1 MAGDGFLANLAL
13 LVDDESRL
21 GEAVVLPVSPRASQ
35 AAFRNLGQ
43 LVLLYRLV
51 PETMVMFI
59 GQARL
64 MSVEVVDRDTR
75 ACRIEQF
82 VRFDAEPVREE
93 EARVPGVRWMLQL
106 EPARFAEVLKE
117 AKGKPVLS
125 AAAEEA
131 AAAFQHDGRALLAAY
146 EAVYD
151 KVLQNWD
158 YCCAFTGEQFEPA
171 GRPHPHLHVVAIRPR
186 EAGGPVH
193 VRNYL
198 PMTAAAKIAWTS
210 GHLTLAPDLSFV
222 VNKRRIDPE
231 LDEQL
236 RPIGML
242 MPPRDPGQGP
252 DEDYLGY
259 HRTRVFGG

>member
-1 MAGDGFLANLAL
+1 MAKLAL

-21 GEAVVLPVSPRASQ
+21 GEGVLLPISPRASH

-43 LVLLYRLV
+43 PVLLYRLV

-64 MSVEVVDRDTR
+64 MSIEAVDRDNR

-82 VRFDAEPVREE
+82 ARFDAEPMREE

-106 EPARFAEVLKE
+106 EPERFAGVIAEAE
-117 AKGKPVLS
+117 AKPVVS

-131 AAAFQHDGRALLAAY
+131 AAAFQHDARSVLAAY
-146 EAVYD
+146 QAVYD
-151 KVLQNWD
+151 TVLQNWD
-158 YCCAFTGEQFEPA
+158 YRCAFTGEQFERQ
-171 GRPHPHLHVVAIRPR
+171 GRPHPHLYVVAIRPR

-198 PMTAAAKIAWTS
+198 PMTAAAKTAWTS

-231 LDEQL
+231 FDEQL
-236 RPIGML
+236 LPIGGL
-242 MPPRDPGQGP
+242 LPPVDPGQGP
-252 DEDYLGY
+252 DEDYLAY

>member
-1 MAGDGFLANLAL
+1 MVLANLAL

-21 GEAVVLPVSPRASQ
+21 GEAVLLPISPRASQ

-43 LVLLYRLV
+43 MVLLYRLV

-64 MSVEVVDRDTR
+64 MSVEVVDRDNR
-75 ACRIEQF
+75 ACRIEQLQ
-82 VRFDAEPVREE
+82 RFDAEPIREE

-106 EPARFAEVLKE
+106 EAERFADVLEE
-117 AKGKPVLS
+117 ARDKPVMS

-158 YCCAFTGEQFEPA
+158 YCCALTGEQFEPA
-171 GRPHPHLHVVAIRPR
+171 GRPHPYLQVVAIRPR

-193 VRNYL
+193 VKNYL
-198 PMTAAAKIAWTS
+198 PMTAAAKTAWTS

-231 LDEQL
+231 FDEQL
-236 RPIGML
+236 LALGRL
-242 MPPRDPGQGP
+242 LPPVDPGQGP
-252 DEDYLGY
+252 DEDYLRY

>member
-1 MAGDGFLANLAL
+1 MGLANLAL

-21 GEAVVLPVSPRASQ
+21 GEAVLLPISQRASQ
-35 AAFRNLGQ
+35 AAFRNIGQ

-64 MSVEVVDRDTR
+64 MSIEALDRDSR
-75 ACRIEQF
+75 VCRIEQF
-82 VRFDAEPVREE
+82 LRFDAEPVREE

-106 EPARFAEVLKE
+106 EPERFAGVLAE
-117 AKGKPVLS
+117 AKDKPVVS

-158 YCCAFTGEQFEPA
+158 YCCAFTGEQFAPA
-171 GRPHPHLHVVAIRPR
+171 RRPHPHLHVVAIRPR

-198 PMTAAAKIAWTS
+198 PMTATAKSAWTS

-231 LDEQL
+231 FDEQL
-236 RPIGML
+236 RPIGRL
-242 MPPRDPGQGP
+242 LPPVDAGQGP
-252 DEDYLGY
+252 DEDYLTY